1 MWIKVLSVTFA
12 LVAFAALAIY
22 FYGRYR
28 WRTETDAMRAR
39 MQAAKRARAVRT
51 YDVRELD
58 ALPAPVQRYFRAAL
72 TPGQAMVAAVDI
84 NITGAMRMSDDTK
97 KWSQFTSN
105 QRVVTQRAA
114 FDWNASI
121 AMFPGI
127 NAYVHDAY
135 IAGEG
140 ILRAALLGAFTVA
153 EMRGTKEAAHGEF
166 MRFVA
171 ECAWYPTR
179 MLPSQGASWA
189 AVDDASATLTIS
201 DGDTSATLLVRFGAD
216 NLIASIRA
224 EARGR
229 LINGVMSS
237 APWQG
242 RFWDYAERDG
252 MHVPQQGEVA
262 WVLAESAEPYW
273 RGRVTSVRYEFE
285 SAA

>member
-1 MWIKVLSVTFA
+1 MWIKVFSVTFA
-12 LVAFAALAIY
+12 LLVLAALAIH

-28 WRTETDAMRAR
+28 WKAETDAMRAR
-39 MQAAKRARAVRT
+39 MEAERRPRAVSM
-51 YDVRELD
+51 YDAKELD

-72 TPGQAMVAAVDI
+72 TPGQPMVAAVDI
-84 NITGAMRMSDDTK
+84 NITGAMRMSDNTK

-114 FDWNASI
+114 FDWNAAI
-121 AMFPGI
+121 AMFPGV

-140 ILRAALLGAFTVA
+140 ILHAALLGAFTVA

-179 MLPSQGASWA
+179 MLPSQGATWT
-189 AVDDASATLTIS
+189 AVDDNAATLTIR
-201 DGDTSATLLVRFGAD
+201 DGDTSVTLLVRFGAD
-216 NLIASIRA
+216 NFIASIRA

-229 LINGVMSS
+229 LIKGVMSS

-242 RFWDYAERDG
+242 RFWDYVEREG
-252 MHVPQQGEVA
+252 MRVPQQGEVA
-262 WVLAESAEPYW
+262 WVLPGSAEPYW

-285 SAA
+285 

>member
-1 MWIKVLSVTFA
+1 MWIKVFSVTFA
-12 LVAFAALAIY
+12 LLVLAALAIH

-28 WRTETDAMRAR
+28 WKAETDAMRAR
-39 MQAAKRARAVRT
+39 MEAERRPRAVSM
-51 YDVRELD
+51 YDAKELD

-97 KWSQFTSN
+97 KWSPFTSN

-121 AMFPGI
+121 AMFPGV

-140 ILRAALLGAFTVA
+140 ILHAALLGAFTVA
-153 EMRGTKEAAHGEF
+153 EMRGTKDSAHGEF

-179 MLPSQGASWA
+179 MLPSQGATWTA
-189 AVDDASATLTIS
+189 IDDSAATLTIS
-201 DGDTSATLLVRFGAD
+201 DGETSATLLVRFGAD
-216 NLIASIRA
+216 NLIARIRA

-252 MHVPQQGEVA
+252 MRVPQQGEVA
-262 WVLAESAEPYW
+262 WVLPESAEPYW

-285 SAA
+285 

>member
-1 MWIKVLSVTFA
+1 MWIKVFSVTFA
-12 LVAFAALAIY
+12 LLVFAALAIH

-28 WRTETDAMRAR
+28 WKTETDAMRAGMEAER
-39 MQAAKRARAVRT
+39 RTHAVRT
-51 YDVRELD
+51 YDVKELD

-72 TPGQAMVAAVDI
+72 TPGQAMVAVVDI
-84 NITGAMRMSDDTK
+84 NIIGAMRMSDDAE
-97 KWSQFTSN
+97 KWRPFTSN
-105 QRVVTQRAA
+105 QRVVTQRAG

-121 AMFPGI
+121 TMFPAVK
-127 NAYVHDAY
+127 AYVHDAY

-140 ILRAALLGAFTVA
+140 ILHAALLGAFTVA
-153 EMRGTKEAAHGEF
+153 EMRGTQEAAHGEF

-179 MLPSQGASWA
+179 MLPSQGATWTA
-189 AVDDASATLTIS
+189 IDDSAATLTIS
-201 DGDTSATLLVRFGAD
+201 DGETTVTLLVRFGAD

-252 MHVPQQGEVA
+252 MRVPQHGEVA
-262 WVLAESAEPYW
+262 WVLPESAEPYW
-273 RGRVTSVRYEFE
+273 RGRVTSVRYEFG
-285 SAA
+285 

>member
-12 LVAFAALAIY
+12 LLVFAVLAIY

-28 WRTETDAMRAR
+28 WRTETDAMRTR
-39 MQAAKRARAVRT
+39 MQAAKRAHAVRT

-72 TPGQAMVAAVDI
+72 TPNQPMVAAVDI

-97 KWSQFTSN
+97 KWSAFTSN
-105 QRVVTQRAA
+105 QRVITQRAG

-121 AMFPGI
+121 TMFPGI

-140 ILRAALLGAFTVA
+140 ILHAALLGAFTVA
-153 EMRGTKEAAHGEF
+153 DMRGTKDSAHGEF

-179 MLPSQGASWA
+179 MLPSQGATWT
-189 AVDDASATLTIS
+189 AVDDTSATLTIS
-201 DGDTSATLLVRFGAD
+201 DGETSATLLVRFGAD

-229 LINGVMSS
+229 LIKGVMSS

-242 RFWDYAERDG
+242 RFWDYAEHDG
-252 MHVPQQGEVA
+252 MRVPQQGEVA
-262 WVLAESAEPYW
+262 WVLPESAEPYW

>member
-1 MWIKVLSVTFA
+1 MWIKVFSVTFA
-12 LVAFAALAIY
+12 LLVLAALAIF

-28 WRTETDAMRAR
+28 WKTETDAMRAR
-39 MQAAKRARAVRT
+39 MEAERRPHAVSAYDAK
-51 YDVRELD
+51 ELD

-72 TPGQAMVAAVDI
+72 APGQPMVAAVDI
-84 NITGAMRMSDDTK
+84 NITGAMRMSDNTK
-97 KWSQFTSN
+97 KWRPFTSN
-105 QRVVTQRAA
+105 QRVVTQRAG

-121 AMFPGI
+121 TMFPGI

-140 ILRAALLGAFTVA
+140 ILHAALLGAFTVA
-153 EMRGTKEAAHGEF
+153 DMRGTKEAAHGEF

-179 MLPSQGASWA
+179 MLPSQGAMWT
-189 AVDDASATLTIS
+189 AVDDTSATLTIS
-201 DGDTSATLLVRFGAD
+201 DGETTATLLVRFGAD

-237 APWQG
+237 APWRG

-252 MHVPQQGEVA
+252 MRVPQQGEVA
-262 WVLAESAEPYW
+262 WVLPESAEPYW
-273 RGRVTSVRYEFE
+273 RGRVTSVRYEFG
-285 SAA
+285 

>member
-1 MWIKVLSVTFA
+1 MWIKVFSVTFA
-12 LVAFAALAIY
+12 LLVFGALAIY
-22 FYGRYR
+22 GYGSYR
-28 WRTETDAMRAR
+28 WKTETDAMRAR
-39 MQAAKRARAVRT
+39 MQAAKRTHAVRI
-51 YDVRELD
+51 YDVKEID
-58 ALPAPVQRYFRAAL
+58 PLPAPVQRYFRAAL

-84 NITGAMRMSDDTK
+84 EITGAMRMSDDTK
-97 KWSQFTSN
+97 KWSPFTSN
-105 QRVVTQRAA
+105 QRVITQRAG

-121 AMFPGI
+121 TMFPGVK
-127 NAYVHDAY
+127 AYVHDAY

-140 ILRAALLGAFTVA
+140 ILHAALLGAFTVA
-153 EMRGTKEAAHGEF
+153 EMRGTKDSAHGEF

-179 MLPSQGASWA
+179 MLPSQGASWT

-216 NLIASIRA
+216 NLISSIRA

-242 RFWDYAERDG
+242 RFWDYAEREG
-252 MHVPQQGEVA
+252 MRVPQQGEVA
-262 WVLAESAEPYW
+262 WVLPESAEPYW

-285 SAA
+285 